1 VSLLHSRFW
10 LFSLLIACTGIAH
23 TAGVRLDTLDLDLP
37 SGQEIQIRRFANGDK
52 PLLLWLPSER
62 GIRGSHEIHARAL
75 AELGHEVWLADLHEA
90 YFIPTDRSS
99 IGKFP
104 LEDVIFIVDAAAKAA
119 TAGIILVSSQR
130 GAQLALIA
138 AREWQLRHP
147 GQTGIKG
154 ALLMHAYLYDARP
167 GIGKRATYLPIVA
180 ATSLPVYLL
189 DTEYS
194 TKSAHI
200 RELAGALADGGSQV
214 YTQVLKGVQ
223 GGFFARDENELSKAD
238 REARQNFA
246 RTLSRAA
253 GRLEMTSTP
262 RYAADSDLETTL
274 FTSSGQRMPSL
285 QRLDEPLPSPALA
298 LRDYEGAEYNLEA
311 GHGRVRLINFWASWC
326 KPCVE
331 EIPSLHRLEA
341 SIGNPAFEIV
351 TVNVGE
357 TRERISRFME
367 RVPIELAL
375 LMDVD
380 SRVARDWNIYIYPSS
395 YLVDR
400 QGIIR
405 YAYLGALEWD
415 SPENIAIIQS
425 LLTQR

>member
-1 VSLLHSRFW
+1 MLPSRIW
-10 LFSLLIACTGIAH
+10 IFSLLIACAGIAH
-23 TAGVRLDTLDLDLP
+23 ATGPSQDTLRLDLP
-37 SGQEIQIRRFANGDK
+37 SGQEIQIRRFTGGDR

-62 GIRGSHEIHARAL
+62 GIRESHQVHARAL

-90 YFIPTDRSS
+90 YFIATDRSS
-99 IGKFP
+99 IGRFP
-104 LEDVIFIVDAAAKAA
+104 LDDVIAIVDAATTA
-119 TAGIILVSSQR
+119 TAAGIILVSSQR

-147 GQTGIKG
+147 GKTDIKG
-154 ALLMHAYLYDARP
+154 ALLMHAYLYEARP
-167 GIGKRATYLPIVA
+167 GIGKAAAYLPVA
-180 ATSLPVYLL
+180 AATNLPVYLL
-189 DTEYS
+189 DTQYS
-194 TKSAHI
+194 TRSAHI
-200 RELAGALADGGSQV
+200 QALAGALAVGGSQV
-214 YTQVLKGVQ
+214 YTQVLQGVQ
-223 GGFFARDENELSKAD
+223 GGFFARDEDELSEAD
-238 REARQNFA
+238 RTARQNFA

-253 GRLEMTSTP
+253 GILAMTSTP
-262 RYAADSDLETTL
+262 GYAAGSDHDTRR
-274 FTSSGQRMPSL
+274 FTSASMRIPSL

-298 LRDYEGAEYNLEA
+298 LRDYRGAEYDLQA
-311 GHGRVRLINFWASWC
+311 GRGRVRLVNFWATWC

-341 SIGNPAFEIV
+341 SIRNPAFEIV

-357 TRERISRFME
+357 TRERISRFLQ

-380 SRVARDWNIYIYPSS
+380 NRVAKNWNIYVYPSS
-395 YLVDR
+395 YLVDQ

-415 SPENIAIIQS
+415 SPENIAIIQN
-425 LLTQR
+425 LLMQR